1 MSDLMTL
8 RVARAPQRRVG
19 KRADDI
25 AAYPDGNSEFV
36 EQLFASAN
44 PRSTATAKLAERNLL
59 PPTEKLGFLSDID
72 VFLNTHDNAPKL
84 EELYAFFKIDEGM
97 QPMAQIEAWLKER
110 NGLRL
115 IIADALVAS
124 LFVDVMPM
132 LRAELVRL
140 LTIFGFLEKLAD
152 NPSRFTQPQR
162 IENAL
167 RWRQVVL
174 PDKVLQVARRLSPP
188 GRAVTRQGVA
198 DLFVVRNEWIRY
210 DAGEIAHIEN
220 VLPYELKERKHVRLD
235 ESEVTQTNSTES
247 TTSNER
253 ETQSTDRFELKDE
266 SSRDVELAVH
276 AEAQIDTNGQYGPT
290 KVETHLGGSLDYSQK
305 DSARRAT
312 TQARETVSRAVV
324 KVEQTVRSTRTQR
337 SLSRIEETNTHS
349 LKNEGAT
356 PIAGIYRWVDK
367 IERFQVF
374 RYPNRYLLEFQVPE
388 PAAWIRWLYAQN
400 TGLDGV
406 TAEAPQALTVDGKPE
421 SENSPRLAPDD
432 ISPDNY
438 LDLGAR
444 YYAMGLTPPPGK
456 TLVSAALQQ
465 DTTNPRD
472 TAKIKE
478 NDPVR
483 YLKAADIAVP
493 PGYRAR
499 HWYARVHGWGEDA
512 YNAGAV
518 QASILLMIGNADG
531 ISVGP
536 DNKSAFGHEGNV
548 QSIGPVE
555 IDGAI
560 VDGTDNNPGYA
571 QTQLPVSLRLDNV
584 RGYNLHITVECEPT
598 EEALA
603 AWRIGTYEKIAEAYF
618 SMKNRRDEQV
628 AAAQVRA
635 GVSIEGN
642 SPERNLQVV
651 REELKKHVV
660 AMLYREPDGSNQTPF
675 KWPRLIQVHPDTGEP
690 SIRTNDAVERAAL
703 IQFLEQAFEW
713 EKLTYVCYPYFW
725 ADRATQWRTLADLQ
739 SADPVFAEFLR
750 AGSARTVVSVRP
762 GFESQVQLFLDF
774 GVIWGGGTAPAPG
787 EENYLSIADEIRA
800 IQRGADDAERL
811 EWWDTRLP
819 TTLLWLDGAGTLP
832 EKPEEQRELGP
843 DPVAP

>member
-1 MSDLMTL
+1 MSDLITL
-8 RVARAPQRRVG
+8 RVARAPQRRAG

-25 AAYPDGNSEFV
+25 VAYPDGNSEFV

-44 PRSTATAKLAERNLL
+44 PRSAATAKLAERNLL
-59 PPTEKLGFLSDID
+59 PPAEKIGFLSDID
-72 VFLNTHDNAPKL
+72 VFLNTHDNAPRL
-84 EELYAFFKIDEGM
+84 DDLYAFFKIDEGM
-97 QPMAQIEAWLKER
+97 QPMAQIQAWLKER

-124 LFVDVMPM
+124 LFVEVTPA
-132 LRAELVRL
+132 LRGELVRL
-140 LTIFGFLEKLAD
+140 LTIFGVLERLAE
-152 NPSRFTQPQR
+152 NPARFTQPQR

-210 DAGEIAHIEN
+210 EAGEIAHIEN

-235 ESEVTQTNSTES
+235 ESEVTRTDSTES

-276 AEAQIDTNGQYGPT
+276 AEAQIDTSGQYGPT

-312 TQARETVSRAVV
+312 TQARETVARAVV

-337 SLSRIEETNTHS
+337 TLSRIEETNTHS
-349 LKNEGAT
+349 LKSESAA
-356 PIAGIYRWVDK
+356 PFAGIYRWVDK

-400 TGLDGV
+400 AGLDGV
-406 TAEAPQALTVDGKPE
+406 TAEAPRPLTSDGKPE
-421 SENSPRLAPDD
+421 SEQSPRLAPDD
-432 ISPDNY
+432 ITADNY

-456 TLVSAALQQ
+456 ALVSAAFQQ
-465 DTTNPRD
+465 DTANPRD
-472 TAKIKE
+472 KAKIKE

-483 YLKAADIAVP
+483 YLKAADIAIP
-493 PGYRAR
+493 SGYRAR

-518 QASILLMIGNADG
+518 KASILLMIGNADG
-531 ISVGP
+531 MSVGP

-548 QSIGPVE
+548 LSIGPVE

-560 VDGTDNNPGYA
+560 AAGNDTNPGYA

-584 RGYNLHITVECEPT
+584 RGYNVHLTIECEPT

-603 AWRIGTYEKIAEAYF
+603 AWKIGTYEKIAEAYF

-642 SPERNLQVV
+642 SPERNAQVV
-651 REELKKHVV
+651 REELKKHIV
-660 AMLYREPDGSNQTPF
+660 AMLYREPDGSNQAPF
-675 KWPRLIQVHPDTGEP
+675 KWPRLIQTHDDTGEP
-690 SIRTNDAVERAAL
+690 SIRTVEAVERATL

-725 ADRATQWRTLADLQ
+725 ADRATQWRTLADLK

-787 EENYLSIADEIRA
+787 DENYLSVADEIRA
-800 IQRGADDAERL
+800 IQRGPDDAERL

-819 TTLLWLDGAGTLP
+819 TTLLWLDGAGALP
-832 EKPEEQRELGP
+832 EKPEEHRELGP

>member
-8 RVARAPQRRVG
+8 RVARAPQRRAG

-59 PPTEKLGFLSDID
+59 PPAEKLGFLSDID

-124 LFVDVMPM
+124 LFVEVMPT

-152 NPSRFTQPQR
+152 NPSRFTQTQH

-235 ESEVTQTNSTES
+235 ESEVTQTDSTES

-406 TAEAPQALTVDGKPE
+406 TAEAPQALTIDGKPE
-421 SENSPRLAPDD
+421 SEKSPRLAPDD
-432 ISPDNY
+432 VSPENY

-444 YYAMGLTPPPGK
+444 YYAMGLTPPPAK

-483 YLKAADIAVP
+483 YLKAADIAIP

-518 QASILLMIGNADG
+518 RASILLMIGNADG

-548 QSIGPVE
+548 LSIGPVE

-560 VDGTDNNPGYA
+560 VDGTDTNPGYA

-603 AWRIGTYEKIAEAYF
+603 AWRIATYEKIAEAYF

-651 REELKKHVV
+651 REELKKHIV
-660 AMLYREPDGSNQTPF
+660 AMLYREPDGSAQAPF
-675 KWPRLIQVHPDTGEP
+675 KWPRLIQTNDDTGEP
-690 SIRTNDAVERAAL
+690 SIRTSDAVERAAL